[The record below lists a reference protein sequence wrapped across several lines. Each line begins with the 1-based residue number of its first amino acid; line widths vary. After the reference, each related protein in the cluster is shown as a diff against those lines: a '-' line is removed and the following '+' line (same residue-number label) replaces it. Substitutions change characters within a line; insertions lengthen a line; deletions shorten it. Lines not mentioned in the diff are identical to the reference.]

1 MKRMLSMLLCLTL
14 IAALAGCG
22 QPQQTT
28 PTSSPA
34 SVPNTSA
41 PDENAP
47 SDDDLP
53 EIKLKMAATVNE
65 GELGGQIMQAYLDYV
80 TEHTNGKVTFETFYG
95 GILASP
101 MEELQLVSS
110 GSVDLIPLGHN
121 PYGDQL
127 PLLCGPSWVNGDEKA
142 ALDYFNYLVFE
153 NEETAPLLQAE
164 AAAQNII
171 YLGFQP
177 SGKNVFVSKAEGASF
192 ADFQGRQI
200 GAAANH
206 ELFQSLGLVV
216 VTTPPGDIYEGL
228 SRGIIDMGRLSFTA
242 AIGNKWYE
250 VAKNWMLDGTSAAG
264 SPFTM
269 NLDTWNS
276 LPEAYQTVFKEA
288 AEYAA
293 EYGLGLS
300 TDNFDENV
308 AFLTE
313 QGCTVVEL
321 SAEDQTFF
329 YEQLIDITLDSCR
342 SRAERLGI
350 TEQEDIVISATL
362 DYLGLAE

>member
-1 MKRMLSMLLCLTL
+1 MKRMLSLLLSLTL
-14 IAALAGCG
+14 AAALAGCG
-22 QPQQTT
+22 QPQ
-28 PTSSPA
+28 PA
-34 SVPNTSA
+34 PEASNPNTSA
-41 PDENAP
+41 PETTPAA
-47 SDDDLP
+47 DDGLP
-53 EIKLKMAATVNE
+53 EITLKMAATVNE

-127 PLLCGPSWVNGDEKA
+127 PLLCGPSWVNGDEKS

-153 NEETAPLLQAE
+153 NEETSKLIQEE

-177 SGKNVFVSKAEGASF
+177 SGKNVFVSKVDGAGF
-192 ADFQGRQI
+192 ADFQGKQV

-250 VAKNWMLDGTSAAG
+250 VAKNWLLDGTSAAG

-276 LPEAYQTVFKEA
+276 LPDAYQTVFREA

-300 TDNFDENV
+300 ADSFDENV
-308 AFLTE
+308 TFLTE
-313 QGCTVVEL
+313 QGCTVNEL
-321 SAEDQTFF
+321 SPEDQAFF
-329 YEQLIDITLDSCR
+329 YQQLIDITLDNCR

-350 TEQEDIVISATL
+350 TEQENTVISATL
-362 DYLGLAE
+362 DYLGLSE